1 MTVLPYSREMRIA
14 NTDQLPRGTGA
25 RYLEVSTAAPEG
37 WLLAVQWR
45 RTKPR
50 TLAAGRALIQFGR

>member
-1 MTVLPYSREMRIA
+1 MNVVRYNPGIQIT

-25 RYLEVSTAAPEG
+25 KYLEVLVPTVGP
-37 WLLAVQWR
+37 LVAVQWR

-50 TLAAGRALIQFGR
+50 TIPKGRALIQFTN